1 MSEGEEKRVHPR
13 LSLDGSHTARF
24 ELEGVV
30 FRGVEMTNLSA
41 GGLGIR
47 MDIQDSLALV
57 LGTILRNVVLEH
69 PLLPS
74 VRVDAEVRHIL
85 GRHSDRVSGPLF
97 LGLQFLNP
105 PEALV
110 RQIEAFIEKRIP
122 G

>member
-1 MSEGEEKRVHPR
+1 MGEGEEKRVHPR
-13 LSLDGSHTARF
+13 LSLDGSHTVRF

-30 FRGVEMTNLSA
+30 FRGVGMTNLSV

-47 MDIQDSLALV
+47 MDIEESAAIV
-57 LGTILRNVVLEH
+57 LGVMLRNLVLEH
-69 PLLPS
+69 PLLPT
-74 VRVDAEVRHIL
+74 VKVDAEVRHIL
-85 GRHSDRVSGPLF
+85 GRHADRVSGPLF
-97 LGLQFLNP
+97 IGLQFLNP